1 MEALKHYLFI
11 DIETVSATDDFEVMP
26 AGLQEEWIRKTRV
39 KWGIEADAPECFREK
54 AAIFSEFGKVVCI
67 SIGCLTEK
75 EGAWT
80 LHVRSFAS
88 DDEKEL
94 LERFCAS
101 VHKFAQHHTPTF
113 VGHNIKEFDLPYLS
127 RRMIIN
133 GMRLP
138 ECLRLHG
145 KKPWEVPHVDTMQLW
160 AFGDY
165 KSYTRL
171 ALLAEVLGI
180 PSPKDD
186 ISGEDV
192 SRVYWQERDLP
203 RIVRYCQKDVETTV
217 RVFMRLMVYEEL
229 PFKTAIIEDAV
240 AA

>member
-11 DIETVSATDDFEVMP
+11 DIETVSAVGDYEVMP
-26 AGLQEEWIRKTRV
+26 AALQGEWARKTRT
-39 KWGIEADAPECFREK
+39 KWGIEADAAEAFIEK

-67 SIGCLTEK
+67 SMGCFTEK
-75 EGAWT
+75 DGDWT
-80 LHVRSFAS
+80 LHLRSFAG
-88 DDEKEL
+88 DDEKDL

-101 VHKFAQHHTPTF
+101 IHKFAQRHQPVF

-133 GMRLP
+133 GLGLP
-138 ECLRLHG
+138 DCLRLQG
-145 KKPWEVPHVDTMQLW
+145 KKPWEVPHIDTMQLW

-217 RVFMRLMVYEEL
+217 RVFMRLMIYAEIPFITDIVEEQVL
-229 PFKTAIIEDAV
+229 A
-240 AA
+240 